1 MPANTKTLS
10 IGPIAAAA
18 ATGIAASQ
26 SVTGGTKM
34 TLSGSLVS
42 GGVAT
47 MDAARRVII
56 TPAADEHTNTFT
68 IVGTDRYG
76 RPQTEALAGVANPA
90 VAQSAHDFLTVTSI
104 TPTNNGA
111 GNVSAGT
118 NSVASTDAY
127 ICDWIAN
134 PNVIGA
140 ALEINGTANVTVQ
153 ESYDDLSPAWDQT
166 GTVTWFND
174 TNLASKSSSTVN
186 TLAGPFTMIRL
197 LLNSGGVS
205 PASASLKLIVPFIG
219 GRI

>member
-1 MPANTKTLS
+1 MPANTKTIS

-26 SVTGGTKM
+26 ALTGGTKM
-34 TLSGSLVS
+34 TLSGSLVTA
-42 GGVAT
+42 GVAT
-47 MDAARRVII
+47 MDVARRVII

-68 IVGTDRYG
+68 IVGTDRNG
-76 RPQTEALAGVANPA
+76 RPQTEALAGVANPT

-104 TPTNNGA
+104 TPTNSGA
-111 GNVSAGT
+111 GNASVGT
-118 NSVASTDAY
+118 NGVASSDAY
-127 ICDWIAN
+127 VCDWISN

-140 ALEINGTANVTVQ
+140 AIVLVGTNNVTVQ
-153 ESYDDLSPAWDQT
+153 ESYDDLAPAWDQT

-174 TNLASKSSSTVN
+174 ANLASKAANSN
-186 TLAGPFTMIRL
+186 GTLAGPFTMIRL

-205 PASASLKLIVPFIG
+205 GASATLKLIVPFIG